1 MRRPGFTA
9 LPLAATALLIA
20 AALAPIPGIRA
31 AADAAAARRSAAS
44 AAGPAAAPAASAAPR
59 NAAASRRSAASTA
72 RAAAR
77 GQAQQR
83 PPQGQPPGGQ
93 AQQRP
98 PQGQPPQPP
107 AAAPVPYQPVT
118 VSEPKP
124 LGDPSFDAFRQQ
136 VEEAAKKK
144 DRAAIGRLIVAQGF
158 FWEGEKGDKANKK
171 RSSIDNL
178 TSALQLGNKDGSG
191 WEALQG
197 FAADPTAM
205 PMQGRNGVVCGP
217 ADPVFD
223 VKAFEEVIKA
233 TKTGEQ
239 DWGYTAQPNIEVR
252 GAAQANAPVIEKLGS
267 QFVRVVPEEPAAN
280 DQNPM
285 LKIVTPSGKTG
296 FVPAEAISPLGS
308 DQLCYV
314 KDASGWKIAGF
325 VGGDQ

>member
-1 MRRPGFTA
+1 M
-9 LPLAATALLIA
+9 
-20 AALAPIPGIRA
+20 
-31 AADAAAARRSAAS
+31 
-44 AAGPAAAPAASAAPR
+44 
-59 NAAASRRSAASTA
+59 
-72 RAAAR
+72 
-77 GQAQQR
+77 
-83 PPQGQPPGGQ
+83 
-93 AQQRP
+93 
-98 PQGQPPQPP
+98 
-107 AAAPVPYQPVT
+107 PYQPVT

-144 DRAAIGRLIVAQGF
+144 DRAAVGRLTVAQGF

-171 RSSIDNL
+171 RPSIDNL

-223 VKAFEEVIKA
+223 GKALEEVIKT

-239 DWGYTAQPNIEVR
+239 DWGYTAQPNVEVR

-267 QFVRVVPEEPAAN
+267 QFVWVVPEEPAAN

-296 FVPAEAISPLGS
+296 FVSADSISPLGS

-325 VGGDQ
+325 VGGEP

>member
-1 MRRPGFTA
+1 MRRLRCTA
-9 LPLAATALLIA
+9 LSLAASALLIA
-20 AALAPIPGIRA
+20 AALAPTP
-31 AADAAAARRSAAS
+31 
-44 AAGPAAAPAASAAPR
+44 
-59 NAAASRRSAASTA
+59 STA
-72 RAAAR
+72 QSQTQQRPNQLPPPGGQGQPQRQQLAPPGGAQKQR
-77 GQAQQR
+77 QQLPPPGGGQAQQQR
-83 PPQGQPPGGQ
+83 QQLQPPGGQ

-98 PQGQPPQPP
+98 PQQQ
-107 AAAPVPYQPVT
+107 AAAPVPYQAVT

-136 VEEAAKKK
+136 VEDAAKRK
-144 DRAAIGRLIVAQGF
+144 DRAALGRLIVAQGF

-197 FAADPTAM
+197 FATDPTAM

-223 VKAFEEVIKA
+223 GKALEEVIKT

-239 DWGYTAQPNIEVR
+239 DWGYTAQPNVEVR

-267 QFVRVVPEEPAAN
+267 QFVWVVPEEPAAN